1 MSILHAL
8 ILALVEGLTEFL
20 PVSSTAHLL
29 FTEELLGIHQTEYV
43 KMFTV
48 SIQFGAIIAVVVAY
62 WKRFFVNIKWSFYKV
77 LAIAVL
83 PALILG
89 KLFDDKIEAVFEKP
103 LIIAIVL
110 IVGGV
115 VLLFI
120 DRIFANQAQIKDQ
133 EVSTRQGLFIGLWQC
148 LAMMPGV
155 SRSAA
160 SIIGGMQQGLNRKS
174 AAEFSFFL
182 AVPTMAAVTLYSVL
196 LKDWCVNGEE
206 TKGVEMILSSTENTL
221 VFLIGNVASFIVA
234 FIAIKSFISFLQK
247 YGFKVWGIYR
257 IVVGIILIA
266 LFINQ
271 DPGPDNQK
279 QKTECESSA
288 TATR

>member
-29 FTEELLGIHQTEYV
+29 FTEELLGIEQTEYV

-48 SIQFGAIIAVVVAY
+48 SIQFGAILAVVVAY
-62 WKRFFVNIKWSFYKV
+62 WKRFFINIQWSFYRV
-77 LAIAVL
+77 LAIAVI

-103 LIIAIVL
+103 LVIALVL
-110 IVGGV
+110 ILGGI

-120 DRIFANQAQIKDQ
+120 DRIFSNQAQIKDQ
-133 EVSTRQGLFIGLWQC
+133 EVSVRKGIFIGLWQC

-182 AVPTMAAVTLYSVL
+182 AVPTMAAVTLYSVF
-196 LKDWCVNGEE
+196 LKNWCVDGQEL
-206 TKGVEMILSSTENTL
+206 KGISMILSSTENTL
-221 VFLIGNVASFIVA
+221 VFFIGNVASFIIA
-234 FIAIKSFISFLQK
+234 FVAIKSFITFLQK

-257 IVVGIILIA
+257 IAVGLILLV

-271 DPGPDNQK
+271 EQTSTQQQK
-279 QKTECESSA
+279 KPLCEVQG
-288 TATR
+288 TIK

>member
-29 FTEELLGIHQTEYV
+29 FTEELLGIHQSDYV

-48 SIQFGAIIAVVVAY
+48 SIQFGAILAVVVAY
-62 WKRFFVNIKWSFYKV
+62 WKRFFINIQWSFYKV
-77 LAIAVL
+77 LAIAVV
-83 PALILG
+83 PALVLG

-103 LIIAIVL
+103 LIIAVVL
-110 IVGGV
+110 ILGGV
-115 VLLFI
+115 ILLFI
-120 DRIFANQAQIKDQ
+120 DRIFSNQSQINDQ
-133 EVSTRQGLFIGLWQC
+133 EVSMRKGIFIGLWQC

-182 AVPTMAAVTLYSVL
+182 AVPTMAAVTLYSVF
-196 LKDWCVNGEE
+196 LKDWCFNGREA
-206 TKGVEMILSSTENTL
+206 KGIEMILSSTENTL
-221 VFLIGNVASFIVA
+221 VFLIGNVASFTVA

-257 IVVGIILIA
+257 IVVGVILFT

-271 DPGPDNQK
+271 AQPK
-279 QKTECESSA
+279 EQKTPTCGKQP
-288 TATR
+288 TAIR

>member
-29 FTEELLGIHQTEYV
+29 FTEELLGIQQTDYV

-48 SIQFGAIIAVVVAY
+48 SIQFGAILAVVVAY
-62 WKRFFVNIKWSFYKV
+62 WKRFFFNIQWSFYKV
-77 LAIAVL
+77 LAIAVV
-83 PALILG
+83 PALVLG
-89 KLFDDKIEAVFEKP
+89 KLFDDTIESVFEKP
-103 LIIAIVL
+103 LIIAVVL
-110 IVGGV
+110 ILGGV
-115 VLLFI
+115 ILLFI
-120 DRIFANQAQIKDQ
+120 DRIFSNQSQINDQ
-133 EVSTRQGLFIGLWQC
+133 EVSMRKGIFIGLWQC

-182 AVPTMAAVTLYSVL
+182 AVPTMAAVTLYSVF
-196 LKDWCVNGEE
+196 LKDWCFNGHEA
-206 TKGVEMILSSTENTL
+206 KGIEMILSSTENTL

-257 IVVGIILIA
+257 IVVGVILFT

-271 DPGPDNQK
+271 AQPK
-279 QKTECESSA
+279 EQKTPACGEQP
-288 TATR
+288 TAIR

>member
-1 MSILHAL
+1 MSILEAL

-29 FTEELLGIHQTEYV
+29 FTEELAGIQQTEFV

-48 SIQFGAIIAVVVAY
+48 SIQFGAILAVVVAY
-62 WKRFFVNIKWSFYKV
+62 WQRFFKKIQWVFYST
-77 LAIAVL
+77 LAIAVI
-83 PALILG
+83 PALVLG
-89 KLFDDKIEAVFEKP
+89 KIFDEAIEDVFEKP
-103 LIIAIVL
+103 IIIAVVL
-110 IVGGV
+110 ILGGV
-115 VLLFI
+115 VLLFV
-120 DRIFANQAQIKDQ
+120 DRIFNQSNQLQYQ
-133 EVSTRQGLFIGLWQC
+133 EVSIKKGVIIGFWQC

-196 LKDWCVNGEE
+196 LKTWCVSGVQ
-206 TKGVEMILSSTENTL
+206 TKGYEMILSSKENLTIFIL
-221 VFLIGNVASFIVA
+221 GNVASFIVA

-247 YGFKVWGIYR
+247 YGFKIWGIYR
-257 IVVGIILIA
+257 IVVGVVLLL
-266 LFINQ
+266 LFLNQ
-271 DPGPDNQK
+271 EQPHK
-279 QKTECESSA
+279 EKLECK
-288 TATR
+288 TATTAQP

>member
-29 FTEELLGIHQTEYV
+29 FTEELLGIHQSDYV

-48 SIQFGAIIAVVVAY
+48 SIQFGAILAVVVAY
-62 WKRFFVNIKWSFYKV
+62 WKRFFINIQWSFYKV
-77 LAIAVL
+77 LAIAVV
-83 PALILG
+83 PALVLG
-89 KLFDDKIEAVFEKP
+89 KLFDDTIESVFEKP
-103 LIIAIVL
+103 LIIAVVL
-110 IVGGV
+110 ILGGV
-115 VLLFI
+115 ILLFI
-120 DRIFANQAQIKDQ
+120 DRIFSNQSQINDQ
-133 EVSTRQGLFIGLWQC
+133 EVSMRKGIFIGLWQC

-182 AVPTMAAVTLYSVL
+182 AVPTMAAVTLYSVF
-196 LKDWCVNGEE
+196 LKDWCFNGHEA
-206 TKGVEMILSSTENTL
+206 KGIEMILSSTENTL

-257 IVVGIILIA
+257 IVVGVILFT

-271 DPGPDNQK
+271 AQPK
-279 QKTECESSA
+279 EQKTPACGEQP
-288 TATR
+288 TAIR

>member
-29 FTEELLGIHQTEYV
+29 FTEELLGIEQTEYV

-48 SIQFGAIIAVVVAY
+48 SIQFGAILAVVLAY
-62 WKRFFVNIKWSFYKV
+62 WKRFFINIQWSFYRV
-77 LAIAVL
+77 LAIAVI

-103 LIIAIVL
+103 LVIALVL
-110 IVGGV
+110 ILGGI

-120 DRIFANQAQIKDQ
+120 DRIFSNQAQIKDQ
-133 EVSTRQGLFIGLWQC
+133 EVSVRKGIFIGLWQC

-182 AVPTMAAVTLYSVL
+182 AVPTMAAVTLYSVF
-196 LKDWCVNGEE
+196 LKNWCVDGQEL
-206 TKGVEMILSSTENTL
+206 KGISMILSSTENTL
-221 VFLIGNVASFIVA
+221 VFFIGNVASFIIA
-234 FIAIKSFISFLQK
+234 FVAIKSFITFLQK

-257 IVVGIILIA
+257 IAVGLILLV

-271 DPGPDNQK
+271 EQTSTQQQK
-279 QKTECESSA
+279 KPLCEVQG
-288 TATR
+288 TIKR

>member
-1 MSILHAL
+1 MSIFHAL

-29 FTEELLGIHQTEYV
+29 FTEELLGIQQSEYV

-48 SIQFGAIIAVVVAY
+48 SIQFGAILAVVVAY
-62 WKRFFVNIKWSFYKV
+62 WKRFFINIQWTFYRV
-77 LAIAVL
+77 LAIAVI
-83 PALILG
+83 PALVLG
-89 KLFDDKIEAVFEKP
+89 KLFDDKIESVFEKP
-103 LIIAIVL
+103 LIIAVVL
-110 IVGGV
+110 ILGGV

-120 DRIFANQAQIKDQ
+120 DRIFSNQAEIKDQ
-133 EVSTRQGLFIGLWQC
+133 EVSIRKGLLIGLWQC

-182 AVPTMAAVTLYSVL
+182 AVPTMAAVTLYSVF
-196 LKDWCVNGEE
+196 LKDWCVDGHEV
-206 TKGVEMILSSTENTL
+206 KGFEMILSSTENTL

-257 IVVGIILIA
+257 IVVGVILFA

-271 DPGPDNQK
+271 ASNESDQQK
-279 QKTECESSA
+279 MQSCETQRSA
-288 TATR
+288 KR

>member
-29 FTEELLGIHQTEYV
+29 FTEELLGIEQTEYV

-48 SIQFGAIIAVVVAY
+48 SIQFGAILAVVVAY
-62 WKRFFVNIKWSFYKV
+62 WKRFFINIQWSFYRV
-77 LAIAVL
+77 LALAVI

-103 LIIAIVL
+103 LVIALVL
-110 IVGGV
+110 ILGGI

-120 DRIFANQAQIKDQ
+120 DRIFSNQGEIKDQ
-133 EVSTRQGLFIGLWQC
+133 EVSVRKGIFIGLWQC

-182 AVPTMAAVTLYSVL
+182 AVPTMAAVTLYSVF
-196 LKDWCVNGEE
+196 LKNWCVDGQEL
-206 TKGVEMILSSTENTL
+206 KGISMILSSTENTL
-221 VFLIGNVASFIVA
+221 VFFIGNVASFIIA
-234 FIAIKSFISFLQK
+234 FVAIKSFITFLQK

-257 IVVGIILIA
+257 IAVGLVLLV

-271 DPGPDNQK
+271 EQTSTQQK
-279 QKTECESSA
+279 KKPLCEVQG
-288 TATR
+288 TIKR

>member
-29 FTEELLGIHQTEYV
+29 FTEELLGIEQTEYV

-48 SIQFGAIIAVVVAY
+48 SIQFGAILAVVVAY
-62 WKRFFVNIKWSFYKV
+62 WKRFFINIQWTFYRV
-77 LAIAVL
+77 LAIAVI

-103 LIIAIVL
+103 LVIALVL
-110 IVGGV
+110 ILGGI

-120 DRIFANQAQIKDQ
+120 DRIFSNQAQIKDQ
-133 EVSTRQGLFIGLWQC
+133 EVSVRKGIFIGLWQC

-182 AVPTMAAVTLYSVL
+182 AVPTMAAVTLYSVF
-196 LKDWCVNGEE
+196 LKNWCVDGQEL
-206 TKGVEMILSSTENTL
+206 KGISMILSSTENTL
-221 VFLIGNVASFIVA
+221 VFFIGNFASFIIA
-234 FIAIKSFISFLQK
+234 FVAIKSFITFLQK

-257 IVVGIILIA
+257 IAVGLILLI

-271 DPGPDNQK
+271 EQTSTQQQK
-279 QKTECESSA
+279 KPLCEVQG
-288 TATR
+288 TIK

>member
-29 FTEELLGIHQTEYV
+29 FTEELLGIEQTEYV

-48 SIQFGAIIAVVVAY
+48 SIQFGAILAVVVAY
-62 WKRFFVNIKWSFYKV
+62 WKRFFINIQWSFYRV
-77 LAIAVL
+77 LALAVI

-103 LIIAIVL
+103 LVIALVL
-110 IVGGV
+110 ILGGI

-120 DRIFANQAQIKDQ
+120 DRIFSNQAQIKDQ
-133 EVSTRQGLFIGLWQC
+133 EVSVRKGIFIGLWQC

-182 AVPTMAAVTLYSVL
+182 AVPTMAAVTLYSVF
-196 LKDWCVNGEE
+196 LKNWCVDGQEL
-206 TKGVEMILSSTENTL
+206 KGISMILSSTENTL
-221 VFLIGNVASFIVA
+221 VFFIGNVASFIIA
-234 FIAIKSFISFLQK
+234 FVAIKSFITFLQK

-257 IVVGIILIA
+257 IAVGLILLV

-271 DPGPDNQK
+271 EQPSTQQQK
-279 QKTECESSA
+279 KPLCEVQG
-288 TATR
+288 TIK

>member
-1 MSILHAL
+1 
-8 ILALVEGLTEFL
+8 
-20 PVSSTAHLL
+20 
-29 FTEELLGIHQTEYV
+29 
-43 KMFTV
+43 MFTV

-62 WKRFFVNIKWSFYKV
+62 WKRFFVNIKWSFYRV
-77 LAIAVL
+77 LALSVL
-83 PALILG
+83 PALVLG

-120 DRIFANQAQIKDQ
+120 DRIFSKQSKIKDQ

-196 LKDWCVNGEE
+196 LKDWCVNGQE

-271 DPGPDNQK
+271 GSGSNNQK
-279 QKTECESSA
+279 QKTECESPA

>member
-29 FTEELLGIHQTEYV
+29 FTEELLGIEQTEYV

-48 SIQFGAIIAVVVAY
+48 SIQFGAILAVVLAY
-62 WKRFFVNIKWSFYKV
+62 WKRFFINIQWSFYRV
-77 LAIAVL
+77 LAIAVI

-103 LIIAIVL
+103 LVIALVL
-110 IVGGV
+110 ILGGI

-120 DRIFANQAQIKDQ
+120 DRIFSNQAQIKYQ
-133 EVSTRQGLFIGLWQC
+133 EVSVRKGIFIGLWQC

-182 AVPTMAAVTLYSVL
+182 AVPTMAAVTLYSVF
-196 LKDWCVNGEE
+196 LKNWCVDGQELNGIS
-206 TKGVEMILSSTENTL
+206 MILSSTENTL
-221 VFLIGNVASFIVA
+221 VFFIGNVASFIIA
-234 FIAIKSFISFLQK
+234 FVAIKSFITFLQK

-257 IVVGIILIA
+257 IAVGLILLV

-271 DPGPDNQK
+271 EQTSTQQQK
-279 QKTECESSA
+279 KPLCEVQG
-288 TATR
+288 TIKR

>member
-1 MSILHAL
+1 L
-8 ILALVEGLTEFL
+8 IL
-20 PVSSTAHLL
+20 
-29 FTEELLGIHQTEYV
+29 
-43 KMFTV
+43 
-48 SIQFGAIIAVVVAY
+48 
-62 WKRFFVNIKWSFYKV
+62 
-77 LAIAVL
+77 
-83 PALILG
+83 
-89 KLFDDKIEAVFEKP
+89 
-103 LIIAIVL
+103 
-110 IVGGV
+110 GGV

-120 DRIFANQAQIKDQ
+120 DRIFSNQAEIKDQ
-133 EVSTRQGLFIGLWQC
+133 EVSIRKGLFIGLWQC

-182 AVPTMAAVTLYSVL
+182 AVPTMAAVTLYSVF
-196 LKDWCVNGEE
+196 LKDWCVDGHEV
-206 TKGVEMILSSTENTL
+206 KGFEMILSSTENTL

-257 IVVGIILIA
+257 IVVGVILFA

-271 DPGPDNQK
+271 APNESDQQK
-279 QKTECESSA
+279 NPSCETQRSA
-288 TATR
+288 KR

>member
-1 MSILHAL
+1 MSIFHAL

-29 FTEELLGIHQTEYV
+29 FTEELLGIQQTDYV

-48 SIQFGAIIAVVVAY
+48 SIQFGAILAVVVAY
-62 WKRFFVNIKWSFYKV
+62 WKRFFINIQWTFYRV
-77 LAIAVL
+77 LAIAVI
-83 PALILG
+83 PALVLG
-89 KLFDDKIEAVFEKP
+89 KLFDDKIESVFEKP
-103 LIIAIVL
+103 LIIAVVL
-110 IVGGV
+110 ILGGV

-120 DRIFANQAQIKDQ
+120 DRIFSKQAQRKDQ
-133 EVSTRQGLFIGLWQC
+133 EVSIRNGLLIGLWQC

-182 AVPTMAAVTLYSVL
+182 AVPTMAAVTLYSVF
-196 LKDWCVNGEE
+196 LKDWCYNGHEA
-206 TKGVEMILSSTENTL
+206 KGIEMIFNSTENTL

-257 IVVGIILIA
+257 IVVGVILFA

-271 DPGPDNQK
+271 ASNESDQQKKPSCETQRSANQ
-279 QKTECESSA
+279 
-288 TATR
+288 

>member
-29 FTEELLGIHQTEYV
+29 FTEELLGIEQTEYV

-48 SIQFGAIIAVVVAY
+48 SIQFGAILAVVVAY
-62 WKRFFVNIKWSFYKV
+62 WKRFFINIQWSFYRV
-77 LAIAVL
+77 LALAVI

-103 LIIAIVL
+103 LVIALVL
-110 IVGGV
+110 ILGGI

-120 DRIFANQAQIKDQ
+120 DRIFSNQAQIKDQ
-133 EVSTRQGLFIGLWQC
+133 EVTVRKGIFIGLWQC

-182 AVPTMAAVTLYSVL
+182 AVPTMAAVTLYSVF
-196 LKDWCVNGEE
+196 LKNWCVDGQEL
-206 TKGVEMILSSTENTL
+206 KGISMILSSTENTL
-221 VFLIGNVASFIVA
+221 VFFIGNVASFIIA
-234 FIAIKSFISFLQK
+234 FVAIKSFITFLQK

-257 IVVGIILIA
+257 IAVGLILLI

-271 DPGPDNQK
+271 EQTSTQQQK
-279 QKTECESSA
+279 KPLCEVQG
-288 TATR
+288 TIK

>member
-29 FTEELLGIHQTEYV
+29 FTEELLGIQQSEYV

-48 SIQFGAIIAVVVAY
+48 SIQFGAILAVVVAY
-62 WKRFFVNIKWSFYKV
+62 WRRFFINIQWTFYRV
-77 LAIAVL
+77 LAIAVI
-83 PALILG
+83 PALVLG
-89 KLFDDKIEAVFEKP
+89 KLFDDTIESVFEKP
-103 LIIAIVL
+103 LIIAVVL
-110 IVGGV
+110 ILGGV

-120 DRIFANQAQIKDQ
+120 DRIFSNQAEIKDQ
-133 EVSTRQGLFIGLWQC
+133 EVSLRKGLLIGFWQC

-182 AVPTMAAVTLYSVL
+182 AVPTMAAVTLYSVF
-196 LKDWCVNGEE
+196 LKDWCVDGHEV
-206 TKGVEMILSSTENTL
+206 KGFEMILSSTENTL

-257 IVVGIILIA
+257 IVVGVILFA

-271 DPGPDNQK
+271 ASNESDQQK
-279 QKTECESSA
+279 KPSCETQRSA
-288 TATR
+288 KR

>member
-1 MSILHAL
+1 MTWFDAI
-8 ILALVEGLTEFL
+8 ILALVEGITEFL

-29 FTEELLGIHQTEYV
+29 FTEELLGIQQTEYV

-62 WKRFFVNIKWSFYKV
+62 WKRFFVNIKWSFYRV
-77 LAIAVL
+77 LALSVL
-83 PALILG
+83 PALVLG

-120 DRIFANQAQIKDQ
+120 DRIFSKQSKIKDQ

-271 DPGPDNQK
+271 GSGSNNQK
-279 QKTECESSA
+279 QKTECESPA